1 MKGDSELKHKGTTGE
16 DRQRETCRQR
26 TGETQELRLTGSRE
40 RREDRGGG
48 EEREEEEE
56 RREKRERERE
66 REICGDWSP
75 FIHSTHLAYLAGA
88 DNEISSF

>member
-1 MKGDSELKHKGTTGE
+1 MKGASELKHEGATGE

-40 RREDRGGG
+40 RREGRGGG

-56 RREKRERERE
+56 RERERE
-66 REICGDWSP
+66 VCGDWSP